1 MVKTPQYAVAR
12 FAFAAALLLT
22 ASTAFAAAPPPVTDI
37 SMARPQG
44 TAREVAK
51 DTPRKPPSHSVG
63 TFRVENANLAPLK
76 GPEMR
81 EMRASGMGRL
91 KGGDRQVDKNTPR
104 GTPTATAEQIH

>member
-1 MVKTPQYAVAR
+1 MKTSTITC
-12 FAFAAALLLT
+12 FAFGAACLLT
-22 ASTAFAAAPPPVTDI
+22 ASAVFAAAPPPVSDI

-51 DTPRKPPSHSVG
+51 DTPRKPPSHSIG
-63 TFRVENANLAPLK
+63 TFRVENQNLGTLK

-104 GTPTATAEQIH
+104 GAPTATAEQVH